1 MTIYIAHRQNNL
13 KKVKYKH
20 NSYFDGIEIDVRSD
34 SKNIIINHDPFKKSL
49 NLFKNL
55 KTLKKFFLI
64 IDVKSTGVCHK
75 IYNVLKKKHK
85 KFLFL
90 NLIQSEF
97 LNMIQRKRGGNLM
110 LRFSSYENFNLNDK
124 NFKMIKWIWFD
135 FFDKHFISSKE
146 YAYLKKFKKKI
157 CLTSPDLLGFKIGL
171 VKKYIKHLNKNKI
184 KVDMVC
190 AKKKNINIWK
200 KFYKF

>member
-13 KKVKYKH
+13 KRVKYKN
-20 NSYFDGIEIDVRSD
+20 NSFFDGIEIDVRSD
-34 SKNIIINHDPFKKSL
+34 SKNIILNHDPFKKSL
-49 NLFKNL
+49 ILFKNL
-55 KTLKKFFLI
+55 KKLEKFFLI
-64 IDVKSTGVCHK
+64 IDVKSTGICRK

-97 LNMIQRKRGGNLM
+97 IDMVQKGYGGNLM
-110 LRFSSYENFNLNDK
+110 LRFSSNESFNLKNK
-124 NFKMIKWIWFD
+124 NFKKIKWIWFD
-135 FFDKHFISSKE
+135 FFDKHFISPRE
-146 YAYLKKFKKKI
+146 FTYLKKFQKKI
-157 CLTSPDLLGFKIGL
+157 CLTSPDLLGFKTGL
-171 VKKYIKHLNKNKI
+171 VKKYIKYLKKNKI

-200 KFYKF
+200 KFY